1 MGNLP
6 RLTLN
11 VLRILRVLL
20 ENPTVARHGLEIG
33 LAAGLR
39 GGSLYP
45 VLSKL
50 EDAKLVTSTWEDVDP
65 SEVGRPRRRLYQLN
79 PDGIVYA
86 RQALAEAQ
94 QHLSPA
100 DQHAPAWGHTPGFP
114 ARGGAPA

>member
-1 MGNLP
+1 MGDPP

-50 EDAKLVTSTWEDVDP
+50 EDAKLVTSVWEDVDP

-79 PDGIVYA
+79 PDGVIYA
-86 RQALAEAQ
+86 RQALVEAQ
-94 QHLSPA
+94 QQLRAPG
-100 DQHAPAWGHTPGFP
+100 QHPGWGHIPGFP
-114 ARGGAPA
+114 AKGGAPA

>member
-1 MGNLP
+1 MGDPP

-33 LAAGLR
+33 IAAGLR

-50 EDAKLVTSTWEDVDP
+50 EDAKLITSVWEDVDP

-79 PDGIVYA
+79 PNGVVFA
-86 RQALAEAQ
+86 RQALAEARQ
-94 QHLSPA
+94 DLSPQ
-100 DQHAPAWGHTPGFP
+100 DQHALGWGHVPGFP
-114 ARGGAPA
+114 AKGGAPA

>member
-1 MGNLP
+1 M
-6 RLTLN
+6 TMN
-11 VLRILRVLL
+11 VLKVLRVLL
-20 ENPTVARHGLEIG
+20 EDPTTERHGLEIG

-50 EDAKLVTSTWEDVDP
+50 EDAKLVTSAWEDVDP
-65 SEVGRPRRRLYQLN
+65 SEAGRPRRRLYRLS

-86 RQALAEAQ
+86 RHALAEAQ
-94 QHLSPA
+94 QNLSIG

-114 ARGGAPA
+114 APGGASA

>member
-1 MGNLP
+1 MADLP

-11 VLRILRVLL
+11 VLRILKVLAD
-20 ENPTVARHGLEIG
+20 NPTTPRHGLEIG

-50 EDAKLVTSTWEDVDP
+50 EDAKLVTSIWEDVDP

-79 PDGIVYA
+79 PDGLVYA
-86 RQALAEAQ
+86 RQTLAEAQ

>member
-1 MGNLP
+1 MGDPP

-45 VLSKL
+45 VLGKL
-50 EDAKLVTSTWEDVDP
+50 EDAKLVTSVWEDVDP
-65 SEVGRPRRRLYQLN
+65 SAAGRPRRRLYQLN
-79 PDGIVYA
+79 PDGVVFA

-94 QHLSPA
+94 QDLSPR
-100 DQHAPAWGHTPGFP
+100 DQHAAGWGHTPGFP
-114 ARGGAPA
+114 APGGASA

>member
-1 MGNLP
+1 MGDPP

-33 LAAGLR
+33 IAAELR

-50 EDAKLVTSTWEDVDP
+50 EDAKLVSSTWEDVDP
-65 SEVGRPRRRLYQLN
+65 SEVGRPRRRLYRLN
-79 PDGIVYA
+79 PDGVVYA

-94 QHLSPA
+94 QQLSPT
-100 DQHAPAWGHTPGFP
+100 DPHTPAWGRTPGFP
-114 ARGGAPA
+114 AKGGAPA

>member
-1 MGNLP
+1 MGDPP

-79 PDGIVYA
+79 PDGVVYA

-114 ARGGAPA
+114 AKGGAPA